1 MRPRVA
7 FAAIGLAL
15 LGATPALAVSPGT
28 RHATDPKAFGLTYE
42 AVTFSAADSTPTAG
56 WWFEPAKGQ
65 PIVVLAPRGS
75 GTMADLLPAV
85 REFQQRGF
93 GVLTF
98 DYRGFGPG
106 ATPDDTMKTVVFAST
121 YVDDHLGA
129 LRYARARSGP
139 DRHVFAWGQD
149 MGSVVALAAAARDR
163 KSATALAVEGVF
175 RSTQDMLRTNGNSTV
190 WEIVRRH
197 QRMVNGGDE
206 PVSAAPM
213 VRVPM
218 LVVLAGKDD
227 VTPPAVTREVTSRR
241 SFRVT
246 YWSIPAAG
254 HAGAEQT
261 PGYFDKLAAFFK
273 EWTVFPVER

>member
-1 MRPRVA
+1 MGRLAGLLLLVAAPA
-7 FAAIGLAL
+7 FAV
-15 LGATPALAVSPGT
+15 TPGT
-28 RHATDPKAFGLTYE
+28 RHATDPKAFGLAYE
-42 AVTFSAADSTPTAG
+42 AVTFPAADSTPTAG
-56 WWFEPAKGQ
+56 WWFEPARGQ
-65 PIVVLAPRGS
+65 PVVVIAPRGS

-93 GVLTF
+93 GVLTY

-106 ATPDDTMKTVVFAST
+106 ATPDDTMKTVVFASI

-129 LRYARARSGP
+129 LHEARRRAGP

-149 MGSVVALAAAARDR
+149 MGGAVVLAASARDR
-163 KSATALAVEGVF
+163 KTATAVAVEGLF
-175 RSTQDMLRTNGNSTV
+175 RSSQDVLRANGNSTV

-197 QRMVNGGDE
+197 QRMVEGGDE
-206 PVSAAPM
+206 PISAAPM

-218 LVVLAGKDD
+218 LVVLAGRDD
-227 VTPPAVTREVTSRR
+227 VTPPAITREVTSRR

-246 YWSIPAAG
+246 YWPLPNAG

-261 PGYFDKLAAFFK
+261 PGYFDKVTAFFR
-273 EWTVFPVER
+273 EWTGFPVEK